1 MSKVKGSA
9 GLAPSVASVLGVQQ
23 PELSVSSQ
31 GLPLPVSILITSL
44 IRVPIGLGYGPS
56 QGPRFN

>member
-9 GLAPSVASVLGVQQ
+9 GLVPSVASVLGVQQ

-31 GLPLPVSILITSL
+31 GLPLPVSILIASL
-44 IRVPIGLGYGPS
+44 IRVPIGLG
-56 QGPRFN
+56 